1 MLRICLYLCQMV
13 AIMCLYLWGMRGLG
27 SLKEDRKWVNRVR
40 QGGHT
45 EHLACNYCSSASLPP
60 QTLLWAKTDMT
71 LAEVPLSLAATRLP
85 EIIKVLLKTGNVPI
99 APCHLTSMSF
109 PNFHCPHFHLF
120 TSLDLITCVLL
131 ACHCPV
137 TCDHLP
143 LPLVRLR
150 AFLWSNTNLNHTY
163 YGLFNR

>member
-1 MLRICLYLCQMV
+1 MSLFVPNGCYYVLVPMRYEGFRKLERRQKMSEQGETGRTHRASCLQL
-13 AIMCLYLWGMRGLG
+13 LFFGF
-27 SLKEDRKWVNRVR
+27 
-40 QGGHT
+40 
-45 EHLACNYCSSASLPP
+45 SSSSDTSIFP
-60 QTLLWAKTDMT
+60 WAKTDMT

-85 EIIKVLLKTGNVPI
+85 EIIKILLKTGNVPI

-150 AFLWSNTNLNHTY
+150 AFL
-163 YGLFNR
+163 